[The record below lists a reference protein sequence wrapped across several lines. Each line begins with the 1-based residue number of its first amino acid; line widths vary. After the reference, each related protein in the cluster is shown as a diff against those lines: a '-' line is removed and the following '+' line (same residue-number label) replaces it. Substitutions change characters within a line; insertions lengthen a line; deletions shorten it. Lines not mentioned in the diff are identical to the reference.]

1 MLIEDKYYITP
12 DMIPKD
18 LIDDWLNDSVSDN
31 WPEFIARRL
40 NAAIRFGLVASKKQ
54 FDDAVEQD
62 CCTICRKALD
72 EYKPIEKAEVVAK
85 NVRLNYM
92 ERGTADVSYHE
103 SIMRAAIAAYWA
115 IEDNTFM
122 PVSIEEDGVV
132 IWENRGDNA
141 QFELWAI
148 GFIAITAK
156 LDGGISSR
164 NE

>member
-1 MLIEDKYYITP
+1 MLIEDKYTITP

-40 NAAIRFGLVASKKQ
+40 NVAVKFGLVASKKQ

-62 CCTICRKALD
+62 YCTICGKALD
-72 EYKPIEKAEVVAK
+72 EYKPIEKTEVLAK

-92 ERGTADVSYHE
+92 ERGTEDVSYHE
-103 SIMRAAIAAYWA
+103 SVMSAAKAAYWA
-115 IEDNTFM
+115 IEDNIFM
-122 PVSIEEDGVV
+122 PVSIQEDGVV
-132 IWENRGDNA
+132 IWENRGEYP
-141 QFELWAI
+141 QLELWA
-148 GFIAITAK
+148 

>member
-1 MLIEDKYYITP
+1 MLRENKYTITP

-18 LIDDWLNDSVSDN
+18 LIEDWLNDFVSHN

-40 NAAIRFGLVASKKQ
+40 NAAVRFRVVASKKQ

-62 CCTICRKALD
+62 YCTICGEVLD

-103 SIMRAAIAAYWA
+103 SVMSAASAAYWA
-115 IEDNTFM
+115 IEENLYM

-132 IWENRGDNA
+132 IWTSSGEFPGL
-141 QFELWAI
+141 ELWA
-148 GFIAITAK
+148 
-156 LDGGISSR
+156 LDGGISNR